1 MCLFTFLSLVFSN
14 DALLAHPQNV
24 LWCCWPLLF
33 DIFTSSYDTVHED
46 GLQDLPIK
54 SLARPG
60 CLVVLWVTNN
70 ERLEEYS
77 LHTLFP
83 AWGLSAVAR
92 WHWIKVAGICHCI
105 RSVCSFV
112 RYKQRKV
119 FCFVLT
125 GSAQILCHLNRT
137 TFFLKTNLKK
147 QNSDLFDLQNENVL
161 WNWYGSVLLNGGSH

>member
-1 MCLFTFLSLVFSN
+1 MFHITMALFVQGLPTLLFCVFLKLGYCNCAYLLFLNLVFSD
-14 DALLAHPQNV
+14 DALLARPQNV

-46 GLQDLPIK
+46 ALQDLPIK

-92 WHWIKVAGICHCI
+92 WHWIKVLGICYCV

-112 RYKQRKV
+112 QYKQRKV
-119 FCFVLT
+119 FFVFCL
-125 GSAQILCHLNRT
+125 
-137 TFFLKTNLKK
+137 FF
-147 QNSDLFDLQNENVL
+147 
-161 WNWYGSVLLNGGSH
+161 